1 MALGECRSQ
10 ATSSS
15 SGRRIQRVRSI
26 LDNAQSHA
34 ISQYLLRMDFV
45 DFFGSITR
53 DDIVRY
59 ITENAVHFTSWTGE
73 DVELFCRLVC
83 RTDALTIGAP
93 TSPALSNVVC
103 YELDVRLHAVA
114 ERHGATYARYADD
127 LFFSTSAKDILVVVE
142 KRVQEM
148 VRDLELPGN
157 LRINESK
164 TRHSSK
170 RGARRVTGLILGS
183 DGRVYIGRKRKRE
196 IRALVHSYESLDLV
210 ERASLAGKIAY
221 AIGLD
226 PGFMNSLINKYA
238 SHGFDSQ

>member
-1 MALGECRSQ
+1 MILEAIAAELGLPRRFVANLARSASHEYKTYRIAKRSGGGRIIHHPSRRLKALQRWLLVNVV
-10 ATSSS
+10 AKLPVHPAAAAY
-15 SGRRIQRVRSI
+15 RRVHSI

-34 ISQYLLRMDFV
+34 IRQYLLRMDFV

-164 TRHSSK
+164 TGIRQSAA
-170 RGARRVTGLILGS
+170 RGAL
-183 DGRVYIGRKRKRE
+183 
-196 IRALVHSYESLDLV
+196 LD
-210 ERASLAGKIAY
+210 
-221 AIGLD
+221 
-226 PGFMNSLINKYA
+226 
-238 SHGFDSQ
+238 